1 MNMRKMMAYSLI
13 IISLFFST
21 LAIAQSAA
29 RYDEKVKKMTDFLNL
44 SSDQQAKYKTLLI
57 SSEKEKD
64 ELTVKLK
71 TVSPEEKKKLQNQ
84 YKNNYENQLKKILT
98 AAQFKKLSEGAKAK
112 KK

>member
-1 MNMRKMMAYSLI
+1 MI
-13 IISLFFST
+13 IFCLFGSI
-21 LAIAQSAA
+21 LSKAQTAA
-29 RYDEKVKKMTDFLNL
+29 RYDEKVKKMTEFLNL
-44 SSDQQAKYKTLLI
+44 SADQQARYKTLLI

-64 ELTVKLK
+64 ELTAKLK

-84 YKNNYENQLKKILT
+84 YKTDYENQLKKILT